1 MIKRTQAPLQ
11 ISYLASGGLITNYF
25 CSSAC
30 RHCLY
35 RSSPRWPKD
44 YIDPDTTRK
53 NFETLA
59 RLGCRSIHIG
69 GGEPL
74 LRPEGLASVLRV
86 ARETGVSI
94 EYVETNSSWYRGRE
108 ETCSLLEQLREQGLS
123 TLLIS
128 ISPFHTEHIPFY
140 KVKGVLAACQE
151 TGISIFPWVS
161 GFIEDLEA
169 FDDRQP
175 HSLETCQQRFGEN
188 YIKTLPRRYWI
199 SPGGRA
205 LETFGAFSPKIPV
218 EQLLE
223 IASDRCTE
231 LCEVSHFHIDLYG
244 NYIPG
249 LCSGLAI
256 RREDLGAPLNADAY
270 PLLSRLY
277 AGGIRQ
283 LYDYAVEEY
292 GFAPAVYSPP
302 GRGKGW
308 VKSDT
313 GYASKC
319 ALCYDIRRFLVVE
332 KQLDT
337 PELQP
342 RGHYLYG

>member
-1 MIKRTQAPLQ
+1 MPGTAQRELR
-11 ISYLASGGLITNYF
+11 ISYLDSGGLITNYF
-25 CSSAC
+25 CTSAC

-35 RSSPRWPKD
+35 RCSPHWPKD
-44 YIDPDTTRK
+44 YIDPDTARK
-53 NFETLA
+53 NFEA
-59 RLGCRSIHIG
+59 IAGLGCRSIHIG

-74 LRPEGLASVLRV
+74 LRPDSLASVLRV
-86 ARETGVSI
+86 ARETGVYI
-94 EYVETNSSWYRGRE
+94 EYVETNSSWYHSHDE
-108 ETCSLLEQLREQGLS
+108 ACSLLEQLAKQGLS

-128 ISPFHTEHIPFY
+128 ISPFHNEYIPFY
-140 KVKGVLAACQE
+140 KVKGVLAACQQ

-161 GFIEDLEA
+161 SFIEDLEA
-169 FDDRQP
+169 FDECQT
-175 HSLETCQQRFGEN
+175 HSLEAYQQRFGN
-188 YIKTLPRRYWI
+188 DYVKTLPRRYWI
-199 SPGGRA
+199 SLGGRA
-205 LETFGAFSPKIPV
+205 LETFGAISQKISAA
-218 EQLLE
+218 QLLE

-231 LCEVSHFHIDLYG
+231 LREVSHFHIDLYG

-256 RREDLGAPLNADAY
+256 WRGDLGTPLHAETY

-283 LYDYAVEEY
+283 LYVYAIEEY
-292 GFAPAVYSPP
+292 GFVP
-302 GRGKGW
+302 
-308 VKSDT
+308 SDI
-313 GYASKC
+313 GYTSKC